1 MTLQFFKKA
10 AIWLATFVTLAIV
23 IVMIAAVFQSEDFQS
38 HRSTSTIVWAGLL
51 SLAVI
56 TGAGVLAYYVRR
68 RNNLFIFTL
77 IMGLTAL
84 KLIVLVKF
92 PLSPTSDY
100 FNYHSFAQNLV
111 AGLTWHKM
119 ETTGLLGDNMLW
131 PHVINI
137 SWFFSVF
144 YSFFFS
150 NIVVGQLVSITLSG
164 VSAFLIHV
172 LVKKILVKPVAVFA
186 ALVFQAIPAYWLYS
200 VINAPESFFL
210 VFLLGTVICYYDAL
224 YTVNDTFTRNYF
236 FLGLSLLLLF
246 LANMVRPVGIIWVI
260 VIVLFAIFGLS
271 NRRRPFKHLLAMTA
285 IFAVTF
291 SILSAAAVP
300 IYRVFYGVDWAP
312 AAVLQNYSLATG
324 TSVTTGGA
332 YNAQVRNETDTLFN
346 QKHVPLD
353 ERYTRITQRMSQI
366 TRTNLKAIERT
377 GVTAF
382 LWHKTKN
389 YMDENYGADWL
400 FYNINGKS
408 KASKEFAKNTLP
420 FASVYAVIYF
430 GLFLG
435 LTALA
440 IVAQL
445 LLMFKKRALSNRRIN
460 LMFYSALAL
469 DGFFLS
475 AMLPEVQGRYH
486 IILYLPLVVL
496 LALGAQLFSRTN
508 RKEFTI

>member
-164 VSAFLIHV
+164 VSAFLIYV

-210 VFLLGTVICYYDAL
+210 VFLLGAVICYYDAL

-236 FLGLSLLLLF
+236 FL
-246 LANMVRPVGIIWVI
+246 
-260 VIVLFAIFGLS
+260 
-271 NRRRPFKHLLAMTA
+271 
-285 IFAVTF
+285 
-291 SILSAAAVP
+291 
-300 IYRVFYGVDWAP
+300 
-312 AAVLQNYSLATG
+312 
-324 TSVTTGGA
+324 
-332 YNAQVRNETDTLFN
+332 
-346 QKHVPLD
+346 
-353 ERYTRITQRMSQI
+353 
-366 TRTNLKAIERT
+366 
-377 GVTAF
+377 
-382 LWHKTKN
+382 
-389 YMDENYGADWL
+389 
-400 FYNINGKS
+400 
-408 KASKEFAKNTLP
+408 
-420 FASVYAVIYF
+420 
-430 GLFLG
+430 
-435 LTALA
+435 
-440 IVAQL
+440 
-445 LLMFKKRALSNRRIN
+445 
-460 LMFYSALAL
+460 
-469 DGFFLS
+469 
-475 AMLPEVQGRYH
+475 
-486 IILYLPLVVL
+486 
-496 LALGAQLFSRTN
+496 
-508 RKEFTI
+508 